1 MPSDQ
6 PPSPT
11 PTRPVGRPLTEIRR
25 DEPAAFV
32 ALAGDQ
38 EDAAPLRAMGLRP
51 NCRVVLRRIGEPC
64 IVEVGGCSGC
74 VRRIGIARTL
84 AARILVADQLA
95 NQSAGQSANQL
106 GKVALPLTQP
116 EPCATPSACVD
127 PSGCQHPDSPT
138 RGSGD
143 EHAH

>member
-1 MPSDQ
+1 MSTSQPS
-6 PPSPT
+6 
-11 PTRPVGRPLTEIRR
+11 RRLTEVRR
-25 DEPAAFV
+25 DEPTAFV
-32 ALAGDQ
+32 ALEGDQ

-84 AARILVADQLA
+84 AARILVADQPAHQTA
-95 NQSAGQSANQL
+95 NQPAAT
-106 GKVALPLTQP
+106 ALPQP

-127 PSGCQHPDSPT
+127 PSCCQHPDSPT